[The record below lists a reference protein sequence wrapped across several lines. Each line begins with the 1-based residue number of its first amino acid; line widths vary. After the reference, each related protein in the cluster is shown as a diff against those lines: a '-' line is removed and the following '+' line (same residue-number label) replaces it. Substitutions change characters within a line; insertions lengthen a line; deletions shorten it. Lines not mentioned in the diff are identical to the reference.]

1 VLTGASDVSGE
12 PADAAAPAPAVAAPA
27 PELAAPPAP
36 ETAEAA
42 PEVMAAA
49 RSSAGIAARPRT
61 WHAAVDRGLP
71 VGLPA
76 GLALLAALTGGLV
89 LAAAFPPVGAWPLAA
104 VGPGLLTVALWR
116 RSLRGSLAIGLVFG
130 FAFFMPLLSWL
141 VNVAW
146 YVWAALAVV
155 EAVMFAVLTVGQRL
169 LLNLRAWP
177 LAVAGWWV
185 AAEALRDRTPFGGF
199 PWGRLAMS
207 QAGAPTGPWVAVGG
221 APLLTFLVALAAAT
235 LAWLVLAPSRGG
247 SPAGPACSETPAGS
261 SRGQMRPRPSPTTP
275 MSAGR
280 EGLTQRL
287 RRRMVPALAFAAA
300 AGVAVCGAVLPVDQ
314 PAAGTPTA
322 TVAAVQGDVP
332 HAGTLTGVLRATT
345 VTANHAA
352 QTEKLAAQV
361 TGGSRPAPDVVIWP
375 ENSTDLD
382 PSFYPSVY
390 AAIAAAVRAV
400 NRPVLVGAVLDD
412 PVRNVGQLWLPGRGP
427 GQTYIKRQLVPF
439 GEVIPF
445 RGLLDKFT
453 SLPSLQPVNFTPGH
467 RAVVFRIG
475 KIRLGDVI
483 CYEVGFDGLV
493 RSEIAAKANLLVVQ
507 TNDADFEIDG
517 QTGETLQQLAI
528 ARIRAMEHDRS
539 VVVASTTGVSAIIAP
554 DGSLIAHSGTWQPAI
569 LEARVPLQSNL
580 TLADRVGSWPEYVI
594 TLLVLAALAWVLAGA
609 ATRRVRSRRSG
620 TSAAE

>member
-1 VLTGASDVSGE
+1 VVRTGASDVSGD
-12 PADAAAPAPAVAAPA
+12 PAAPALEVAAPASEAKAAARPAPEAAAPAAEAKAAARPA
-27 PELAAPPAP
+27 PEA
-36 ETAEAA
+36 
-42 PEVMAAA
+42 MAAA
-49 RSSAGIAARPRT
+49 GSSAGIAARSRS
-61 WHAAVDRGLP
+61 WHAAVGGGLP
-71 VGLPA
+71 VGP
-76 GLALLAALTGGLV
+76 ALLTALVGGLV

-104 VGPGLLTVALWR
+104 VGPALLTVALWR
-116 RSLRGSLAIGLVFG
+116 RSLRGSLAVGLVFG
-130 FAFFMPLLSWL
+130 FAFFIPLLSWL

-155 EAVMFAVLTVGQRL
+155 EAVMFGVLAVGQRL

-185 AAEALRDRTPFGGF
+185 AAEALRDRAPFGGF

-207 QAGAPTGPWVAVGG
+207 QATAPTGPWVAVGG
-221 APLLTFLVALAAAT
+221 APLLTFLVALAAST
-235 LAWLVLAPSRGG
+235 LAWLVLAPPRG
-247 SPAGPACSETPAGS
+247 ETPAGS
-261 SRGQMRPRPSPTTP
+261 SRRETPPRPSPASP
-275 MSAGR
+275 G
-280 EGLTQRL
+280 GQGPGGRL

-300 AGVAVCGAVLPVDQ
+300 AGVAVCGALLPVDQ

-322 TVAAVQGDVP
+322 AVAAVQGNVP
-332 HAGTLTGVLRATT
+332 HAGTLTGVLRAST

-352 QTEKLAAQV
+352 ETRKLAAQV
-361 TGGSRPAPDVVIWP
+361 QNGSRPAPDVVIWP

-390 AAIAAAVRAV
+390 GTIAAAVRAI

-412 PVRNVGQLWLPGRGP
+412 PVRNAGQLWLPGRGP
-427 GQTYIKRQLVPF
+427 VETYVKRQLVPF

-445 RGLLDKFT
+445 RSLLDKFT

-483 CYEVGFDGLV
+483 CYEVGFDSLV
-493 RSEIAAKANLLVVQ
+493 RSEVAAKANLLVVQ

-554 DGSLIAHSGTWQPAI
+554 DGSLITRSGTWRPAI
-569 LEARVPLQSNL
+569 LEARVPLATNM

-594 TLLVLAALAWVLAGA
+594 TFLVLAALAWVIAGA
-609 ATRRVRSRRSG
+609 ASRHARSRRSG
-620 TSAAE
+620 ASAAE

>member
-1 VLTGASDVSGE
+1 VVLTGAGDVNGD
-12 PADAAAPAPAVAAPA
+12 PAAPA
-27 PELAAPPAP
+27 PEVPAPAP
-36 ETAEAA
+36 EVRRPALAG
-42 PEVMAAA
+42 MAAA
-49 RSSAGIAARPRT
+49 GSVAGIAARPRG
-61 WHAAVDRGLP
+61 WHAAIGG
-71 VGLPA
+71 GLPA
-76 GLALLAALTGGLV
+76 GPALLMAMAGGLV

-104 VGPGLLTVALWR
+104 VGPALLTVALWR
-116 RSLRGSLAIGLVFG
+116 RSLRGSLAVGLVFG
-130 FAFFMPLLSWL
+130 FAFFIPLLSWL

-155 EAVMFAVLTVGQRL
+155 EAVMFGVLAVGQRL

-185 AAEALRDRTPFGGF
+185 AAEALRDRAPFGGF

-207 QAGAPTGPWVAVGG
+207 QATAPTGPWVAVGG
-221 APLLTFLVALAAAT
+221 APLLTFLVALAASA
-235 LAWLVLAPSRGG
+235 LAWLVLAPPRGQW
-247 SPAGPACSETPAGS
+247 PAGS
-261 SRGQMRPRPSPTTP
+261 PRREMPPRPSP
-275 MSAGR
+275 MSPASPGR
-280 EGLTQRL
+280 QGPGRRP
-287 RRRMVPALAFAAA
+287 RRRVMPALAFAAA

-332 HAGTLTGVLRATT
+332 HAGTLSGVLRAST

-352 QTEKLAAQV
+352 ETRKLAAQV
-361 TGGSRPAPDVVIWP
+361 ENGSRPAPDVVIWP

-390 AAIAAAVRAV
+390 ATIAAAVRAI

-412 PVRNVGQLWLPGRGP
+412 PVRNAGQLWLPGRGP
-427 GQTYIKRQLVPF
+427 VETYVKRQLVPF

-445 RGLLDKFT
+445 RSLLDKFT

-475 KIRLGDVI
+475 KVRLGDVI
-483 CYEVGFDGLV
+483 CYEVGFDSLV
-493 RSEIAAKANLLVVQ
+493 RSEVAAKANLLVVQ

-517 QTGETLQQLAI
+517 QTGETVQQLAI

-554 DGSLIAHSGTWQPAI
+554 DGSLLARSGTWRPAI
-569 LEARVPLQSNL
+569 LEARVPLATKT
-580 TLADRVGSWPEYVI
+580 TLADRAGSWPEFVI
-594 TLLVLAALAWVLAGA
+594 TFLVLAALAWVIAGA
-609 ATRRVRSRRSG
+609 ASRHARSRRSG
-620 TSAAE
+620 ASAAE